1 MHRARQHA
9 GARTRERRHRLAH
22 EAARLMAE
30 GGIHEIHQARLKAAG
45 RLGIHDD
52 ASLPQDQEIEQ
63 ALGEYRRLFASAAH
77 ADALQRSR
85 EAALEALTFFAPFQP
100 RLHGGVLDGTADAQA
115 PVQLHLHSDDA
126 DAVQRF
132 LLDQRI
138 PAQARSRRVRLDRA
152 RREDC
157 PTWTFHGGEV
167 AFELTVLP
175 ANALRQAPL
184 RADDD
189 RPIRRMSG
197 AQLRQLLAAGS
208 AGHDDDV

>member
-1 MHRARQHA
+1 MHRARQQHA
-9 GARTRERRHRLAH
+9 GARSRERRHRLAH

-30 GGIHEIHQARLKAAG
+30 GGIHDIHQARLKAAG

-52 ASLPQDQEIEQ
+52 ASLPQDQEIER
-63 ALGEYRRLFASAAH
+63 ALQEYRRLFSSASH
-77 ADALQRSR
+77 ADALRRSR
-85 EAALEALTFFAPFQP
+85 EAALEALAFFAPFQP

-115 PVQLHLHSDDA
+115 PVQLHLHGDDA

-132 LLDQRI
+132 LVDHRI

-157 PTWTFHGGEV
+157 PTWAFHAGEV

-175 ANALRQAPL
+175 SNALRQAPL

-189 RPIRRMSG
+189 RPMRRASE
-197 AQLRQLLAAGS
+197 AQLRQLLALEPPR
-208 AGHDDDV
+208 HDDA

>member
-1 MHRARQHA
+1 
-9 GARTRERRHRLAH
+9 
-22 EAARLMAE
+22 MAE
-30 GGIHEIHQARLKAAG
+30 GGIHDIHQARLKAAG

-63 ALGEYRRLFASAAH
+63 ALGEYRRLFSPAAH

-132 LLDQRI
+132 FDEHGI
-138 PAQARSRRVRLDRA
+138 PAESRTRRLRLDRERSLDA
-152 RREDC
+152 PVWIFSAEAL
-157 PTWTFHGGEV
+157 TFDI
-167 AFELTVLP
+167 AVLP
-175 ANALRQAPL
+175 YDGLRQPPL
-184 RADDD
+184 SAIDEKPMRRA
-189 RPIRRMSG
+189 SA
-197 AQLRQLLAAGS
+197 AQLRELLADSEIEGYLGS
-208 AGHDDDV
+208 R